1 MILKLY
7 LPFLISEKD
16 NYMTIII
23 PVFIVALNYVFCQKY
38 SEFKYKK
45 RQIEK
50 DTCFKADFIYI
61 SLFFT
66 LPYIFCYNGDYSNDF
81 TMSN

>member
-23 PVFIVALNYVFCQKY
+23 PVFIVALIMY
-38 SEFKYKK
+38 SVKNTQNLNTRKDRLKK
-45 RQIEK
+45 I
-50 DTCFKADFIYI
+50 
-61 SLFFT
+61 
-66 LPYIFCYNGDYSNDF
+66 PV
-81 TMSN
+81 